1 MLDKEIRL
9 QALRE
14 FTDCFY
20 PVWSWK
26 LDRFFNVIQSGGR
39 GRPSTADI
47 LFPVHPVPKTAESM
61 CFACGADDP
70 Q

>member
-1 MLDKEIRL
+1 MQDREIRL

-26 LDRFFNVIQSGGR
+26 LDRFFNVIQSDCPHESLIAACFFG
-39 GRPSTADI
+39 TAAGMPWKPI
-47 LFPVHPVPKTAESM
+47 
-61 CFACGADDP
+61 
-70 Q
+70 